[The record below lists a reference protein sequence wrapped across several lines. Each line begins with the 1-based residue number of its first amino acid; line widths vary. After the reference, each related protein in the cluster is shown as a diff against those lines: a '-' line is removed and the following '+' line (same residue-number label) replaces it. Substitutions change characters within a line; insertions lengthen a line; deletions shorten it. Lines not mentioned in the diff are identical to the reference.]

1 MSGSVLESRNNLF
14 LELKNVLDY
23 LTSKIFAIPP
33 AKIHCR
39 KSKNPAAAN

>member
-14 LELKNVLDY
+14 LELKNLLDY
-23 LTSKIFAIPP
+23 MTSKILP

-39 KSKNPAAAN
+39 KSKSPAAAN